1 MVSSYTPNYKIINK
15 DSGADITAKLR
26 KFIVKITIKESSAS
40 ANDTLS
46 ISIDAAG
53 IDVFPISGTKIECHL
68 GYKETGLINFGV
80 YKVDTKSISGPPE
93 IITVICGASDFNA
106 SYKSQKSRHWDDK
119 TLGDILSTVA
129 ETNDLALVIDD
140 ELAEIQVKYMVQ
152 KQESDMNFIAR
163 LATEYAANGTIKAGH
178 IYFKK
183 GNGVYKTVD
192 RPKNGLV
199 SYNLKWIDKPK
210 YDYVVATWQD
220 INSSTSNEE
229 IYDGE
234 GFSLE
239 YSGSVARVKEIS
251 QSQYEARKNAKAF
264 WHKLEKLKL
273 SGTMNIKGDPNI
285 VSGLGFKL
293 SGFGDSFDGHVVEVK
308 STTHIWQRNGYTTN
322 AEISPGD

>member
-1 MVSSYTPNYKIINK
+1 MVSEYTPDYKIINK

-26 KFIVKITIKESSAS
+26 EFIVKITIKESSAS

-53 IDVFPISGTKIECHL
+53 IDIFPLSGTKIECHL

-80 YKVDTKSISGPPE
+80 YKVDTKSVSGPPE

-106 SYKSQKSRHWDDK
+106 AYKSQKSRHWDDK
-119 TLGDILSTVA
+119 TLGGILRIVA
-129 ETNDLALVIDD
+129 ASNGLELVIDD
-140 ELAEIQVKYMVQ
+140 ELAAIQIKYMVQ
-152 KQESDMNFIAR
+152 KQESDMNFVAR

-183 GNGVYKTVD
+183 GNGFYKTVN
-192 RPKNGLV
+192 RSKLGLIN
-199 SYNLKWIDKPK
+199 YHLQWIDKPK

-239 YSGSVARVKEIS
+239 YSGSVARVQEIS

-264 WHKLEKLKL
+264 WHKLEKMKL
-273 SGTMNIKGDPNI
+273 SGSMMMKGDPTI

-293 SGFGDSFDGHVVEVK
+293 SEFGDTFDGRVVEVK
-308 STTHIWQRNGYTTN
+308 NTTHTWQRNGYTTN
-322 AEISPGD
+322 AVLSTGD